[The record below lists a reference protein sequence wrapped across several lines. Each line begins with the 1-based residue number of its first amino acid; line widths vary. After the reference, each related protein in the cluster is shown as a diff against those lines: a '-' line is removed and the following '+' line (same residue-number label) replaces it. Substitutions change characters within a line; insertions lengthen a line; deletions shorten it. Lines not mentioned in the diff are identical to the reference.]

1 MVRWNYL
8 FYSFHSLCLCHRRN
22 PKGLLTIGRD
32 DFHYGNFGA
41 DVGHCRNHATI
52 RLILRLLRIGW
63 HSNPSGLIQKIAR
76 LVNRGR
82 ARVAPLVFLPMAS
95 ALSSPPRWGLFLLP
109 RPKL

>member
-41 DVGHCRNHATI
+41 DVGHCRNMRPTSCAFPDRNHATI
-52 RLILRLLRIGW
+52 RLTLRYYG
-63 HSNPSGLIQKIAR
+63 
-76 LVNRGR
+76 
-82 ARVAPLVFLPMAS
+82 
-95 ALSSPPRWGLFLLP
+95 
-109 RPKL
+109 